1 MCDRE
6 QCLDRCSST
15 RFLRPHL
22 LHGRDLCRDLLCLLL
37 PHRLLP
43 ALCLFANRPDLN
55 WMPLKVE
62 EGGSGWA

>member
-1 MCDRE
+1 MRDRE

-37 PHRLLP
+37 PHRLP
-43 ALCLFANRPDLN
+43 ALSLFANRPDLTR
-55 WMPLKVE
+55 MLRQ
-62 EGGSGWA
+62 EGADGFGWA